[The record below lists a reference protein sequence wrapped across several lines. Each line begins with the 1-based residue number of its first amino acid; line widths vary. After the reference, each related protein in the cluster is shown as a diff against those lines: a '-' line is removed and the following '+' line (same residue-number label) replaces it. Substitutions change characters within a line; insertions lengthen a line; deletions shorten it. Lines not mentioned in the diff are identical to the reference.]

1 MSSSTAPATPS
12 PNPPPIPLRRMP
24 QMAPSAGA
32 SAAENAF
39 LAHNAVLQRNLTGN
53 RVVAPTTPRTF
64 TAPIPLQL
72 SGQAAQVMPLR
83 PLPRVP
89 VAPLPSPPAAAP
101 AEPSLPAAAARQGAP
116 ADIAQRMREA
126 LDKYQRLEAQRPAT
140 IDLRQ

>member
-1 MSSSTAPATPS
+1 MSSNAVPATPN

-24 QMAPSAGA
+24 QTAPSAGA

-39 LAHNAVLQRNLTGN
+39 LAHNALLQRNLTGN
-53 RVVAPTTPRTF
+53 RVAPTTPRTF

-89 VAPLPSPPAAAP
+89 VAPLPRPPATAP
-101 AEPSLPAAAARQGAP
+101 ALPSLPAATAPQGPP

-126 LDKYQRLEAQRPAT
+126 LDKYQRLEAQRPAAV
-140 IDLRQ
+140 DLRQ